1 MKKLIKEILLAGA
14 LGFSSCALPYLHA
27 ETIQSLV
34 FSDTPI
40 SQVLYIMEELTGK
53 TIIQDSSIPD
63 ITINLQIKKETE
75 KADAIRAIESALAI
89 NKVAI
94 VELGEGMLKAV
105 SAEKVSAQS
114 PRMIDK
120 SLLNEPPSEQICS
133 KIFYLEY
140 IPAEDFSKIISNIL
154 SKETSS
160 LSVFT
165 TSNSVM
171 VIDSISNLQRIE
183 LILSKVDVPKQT
195 RIQSKVFRIKY
206 GDANNI
212 ANLLHNVI
220 SKQESTKTEKQTQLH
235 SKDEKSFEFS
245 KNITIECDE
254 RSNSIVVC
262 GTHQDIEYIQNII
275 ERIDVLLDQV
285 RIEVILAQVT
295 LDQGQSSGL
304 SSFAIDYGAT
314 QFGGDTYAKGQSHE
328 NKEIGFKL
336 SGEGYSG
343 GASPF
348 GISGTLRN
356 FSLNT
361 VFNKAKSDS
370 HVKILSAPTIVTTH
384 NHEAFVR
391 IAESIPVV
399 TSDLADSTTQGTTAV
414 RSNIDYK
421 NIGLELR
428 VKPLIGI
435 NGIVQLE
442 ISQTV
447 EKKKSEVTINGN
459 SMPVTSRREATSFV
473 SVADGDVVVLA
484 GLQEK
489 ESSKNKGKL
498 WLLGDIPVLGKA
510 LFSPKNRSE
519 TRSEMIVFIKPTIVT
534 NPIENERYFE
544 QSMEGFELEE
554 DIRNYHETGK
564 FLTSDPFPKCTL
576 SDPTEPIKKPK
587 SKTTP
592 RVCHCQ
598 QCQRLRE
605 QQEQRENER
614 YGHDWDQYDS
624 RRKHRRQEACDA
636 YYRPECER
644 NGSRSHHYS
653 SR

>member
-1 MKKLIKEILLAGA
+1 MKKLIKKILLAGA

-105 SAEKVSAQS
+105 SAEKISAQS

-171 VIDSISNLQRIE
+171 VIDSVSNLQRIE

-212 ANLLHNVI
+212 TNLLHNVI

-304 SSFAIDYGAT
+304 SSFDISYNSGDSKKVASGEHEIK
-314 QFGGDTYAKGQSHE
+314 FGLE
-328 NKEIGFKL
+328 
-336 SGEGYSG
+336 GEGYPG

-348 GISGTLRN
+348 GISGTLRD
-356 FSLNT
+356 FSLST

-391 IAESIPVV
+391 IAESMPVV
-399 TSDLADSTTQGTTAV
+399 TSDLTDSNGGSTAV
-414 RSNIDYK
+414 RSNIEYK
-421 NIGLELR
+421 NIGLELK

-447 EKKKSEVTINGN
+447 EKRKSDIKINGN
-459 SMPVTSRREATSFV
+459 AMPITSRREATSFV

-510 LFSPKNRSE
+510 LFSPKSRSE

-544 QSMEGFELEE
+544 QSMDGFELEE

-564 FLTSDPFPKCTL
+564 FLPSDPFPKCTL

-624 RRKHRRQEACDA
+624 RSKHRRQQIHDPNYCSENEQ
-636 YYRPECER
+636 RTPQPR
-644 NGSRSHHYS
+644 HYS
-653 SR
+653 YR